1 MHAFLLTSRRASKGF
16 TLIEMLMAMLIMTVG
31 LLGLLQS
38 VNIALEHKTR
48 NRLREEA
55 LVIAEEQMNDWR
67 IKDFDNIEDEKIPEL
82 ERLIGGSPKEFK
94 VSKTVTG
101 MGDTKKLRVAVS
113 WEYKQVTNEHEI
125 FTVKN
130 K

>member
-1 MHAFLLTSRRASKGF
+1 MIALVKTLRRDSKGF

-38 VNIALEHKTR
+38 VNIALEHKNRT
-48 NRLREEA
+48 RLREEA

-67 IKDFDNIEDEKIPEL
+67 IKDFDKIDNEDPPKV
-82 ERLIGGSPKEFK
+82 ERSIGGSPKYFA
-94 VSKTVTG
+94 VSKRVTP

-113 WEYKQVTNEHEI
+113 WEYKQVINEHEI

>member
-1 MHAFLLTSRRASKGF
+1 MHAFLLTSQRASKGF

-38 VNIALEHKTR
+38 VNIAFEHKTR
-48 NRLREEA
+48 NRLRDEA

-67 IKDFDNIEDEKIPEL
+67 IKEFKDINDEDIPKL
-82 ERLIGGSPKEFK
+82 ERLIGGNPKHFA
-94 VSKTVTG
+94 VSKRVTE
-101 MGDTKKLRVAVS
+101 MGNTKKLRVAVT
-113 WEYKQVTNEHEI
+113 WEYKQVINEHEI

-130 K
+130 D

>member
-1 MHAFLLTSRRASKGF
+1 MNAMTRKSPHGSKGF

-38 VNIALEHKTR
+38 VNIALEHKNRT
-48 NRLREEA
+48 RLRDEA
-55 LVIAEEQMNDWR
+55 LVIAEEQMNEWR
-67 IKDFDNIEDEKIPEL
+67 IKDFEKIDNEDIPKL
-82 ERLIGGSPKEFK
+82 ERSIGGSPKQFAVFK
-94 VSKTVTG
+94 RVTP
-101 MGDTKKLRVAVS
+101 MGDTKKLRVAVT
-113 WEYKQVTNEHEI
+113 WEYKQVLNEHEI

>member
-1 MHAFLLTSRRASKGF
+1 MHAFLLTSRASKGF
-16 TLIEMLMAMLIMTVG
+16 TLIELLMAMLIMTVG

-48 NRLREEA
+48 TRLRDEA
-55 LVIAEEQMNDWR
+55 LVIAEEEMNDWR
-67 IKDFDNIEDEKIPEL
+67 VKKFNDIKSEEKL
-82 ERLIGGSPKEFK
+82 TLKRLIGGNRKNFD
-94 VSKTVTG
+94 VLKTVTE

-113 WEYKQVTNEHEI
+113 WEYKQANNEHEI